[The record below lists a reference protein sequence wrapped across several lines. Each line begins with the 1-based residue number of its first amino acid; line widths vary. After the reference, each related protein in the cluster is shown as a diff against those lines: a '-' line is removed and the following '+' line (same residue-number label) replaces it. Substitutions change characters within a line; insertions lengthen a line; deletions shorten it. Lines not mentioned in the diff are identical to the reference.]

1 MSTPSNGPE
10 TGTSATDMESVY
22 RWVASLPNMETREN
36 ALLELCK
43 RRESVPELAVIIWHS
58 FGSVAALLQ
67 EICSIYPYINPPN
80 LSAHQSNR
88 VCNALAFM
96 QCLASHPETR
106 KEFLKANIPLYLY
119 TFLNTNNQT
128 RPFEYLR
135 LTSLGVI
142 GALVKTDEPEVI
154 AFLLGSEII
163 PLCLVIMESGSE
175 LSRTVAT
182 FIMQK
187 LLLDE
192 VGLAYICQTY
202 ERFVHVAT
210 VLEKMVIDLAREQ
223 SLRLLKHLIRC
234 YLRLSDNSR
243 ARDAL
248 RTCLPQHLTD
258 GTFKQ
263 HYDHYP
269 QNSPGLPI
277 LVTKTTSKSRIT
289 FALNVFSIVVIQLG
303 VACSVGYLITQILP
317 VSFWILQN
325 LIFLWMSSFIYF
337 VLEIVWAF
345 IKSVPRIFPWNILY
359 LFMMTFM
366 SSYII
371 GCECLSYKDEVP
383 FVAFAFLWTMLQVI
397 VCFALFVVNDFTETL
412 LSRIINILFGLS
424 ILSGQI
430 AYFARRQSTITLLI
444 AGCVGFP
451 CTCYQLVKE
460 VKLVFGGGGRY
471 YSEENTIIPA
481 RNIYGYCW
489 CLFLTII
496 WVYAPF
502 GLRSEQPKSLQ

>member
-1 MSTPSNGPE
+1 MSTPSNAPQ
-10 TGTSATDMESVY
+10 TGTSASDMESV
-22 RWVASLPNMETREN
+22 RKLVSSLTNMESRES

-43 RRESVPELAVIIWHS
+43 MRESVPELAPILWHT
-58 FGSVAALLQ
+58 FGSIAALLQ

-88 VCNALAFM
+88 VCNALALM

-202 ERFVHVAT
+202 ERFAHVAT
-210 VLEKMVIDLAREQ
+210 VLEKIVIDLAREQ
-223 SLRLLKHLIRC
+223 SLRLLKHVIRC
-234 YLRLSDNSR
+234 YLRLSDDSR

-248 RTCLPQHLTD
+248 RTCLPQQLID
-258 GTFKQ
+258 GTF
-263 HYDHYP
+263 
-269 QNSPGLPI
+269 SGLLENDVATRRWLTQLIRRLSAPTVASEGTASTTVSGVGSMEATT
-277 LVTKTTSKSRIT
+277 LQAVTGNLACLPSTTTVGSAVTTAASSVEICGT
-289 FALNVFSIVVIQLG
+289 SVSSG
-303 VACSVGYLITQILP
+303 VTSASVNGSGAP
-317 VSFWILQN
+317 VS
-325 LIFLWMSSFIYF
+325 SSCTQG
-337 VLEIVWAF
+337 VD
-345 IKSVPRIFPWNILY
+345 SV
-359 LFMMTFM
+359 TST
-366 SSYII
+366 SS
-371 GCECLSYKDEVP
+371 
-383 FVAFAFLWTMLQVI
+383 
-397 VCFALFVVNDFTETL
+397 
-412 LSRIINILFGLS
+412 
-424 ILSGQI
+424 
-430 AYFARRQSTITLLI
+430 
-444 AGCVGFP
+444 
-451 CTCYQLVKE
+451 
-460 VKLVFGGGGRY
+460 
-471 YSEENTIIPA
+471 
-481 RNIYGYCW
+481 
-489 CLFLTII
+489 
-496 WVYAPF
+496 
-502 GLRSEQPKSLQ
+502 

>member
-1 MSTPSNGPE
+1 MSTPSSAPQAE
-10 TGTSATDMESVY
+10 TPASDMESVC
-22 RWVASLPNMETREN
+22 RWVASLPNMETREV

-43 RRESVPELAVIIWHS
+43 RRESVPELAPILWHA
-58 FGSVAALLQ
+58 FGVVAALLQ
-67 EICSIYPYINPPN
+67 EICSIYPFLNPPN

-88 VCNALAFM
+88 VCNALALM

-202 ERFVHVAT
+202 ERFVHVTT

-223 SLRLLKHLIRC
+223 SLRLLKHVIRC

-248 RTCLPQHLTD
+248 RACLPQQLTD
-258 GTFKQ
+258 GTF
-263 HYDHYP
+263 
-269 QNSPGLPI
+269 SGLLENDVATRRWLTQLI
-277 LVTKTTSKSRIT
+277 RQLSVHTVGSAATASTTAS
-289 FALNVFSIVVIQLG
+289 
-303 VACSVGYLITQILP
+303 SVGSMDVTTLNAVSGTLTCLPSTTTVPSSVTTAAPSVDISGTSVASGVTSASVSGSGASVSSSSTQG
-317 VSFWILQN
+317 VNSVTST
-325 LIFLWMSSFIYF
+325 SS
-337 VLEIVWAF
+337 
-345 IKSVPRIFPWNILY
+345 
-359 LFMMTFM
+359 
-366 SSYII
+366 
-371 GCECLSYKDEVP
+371 
-383 FVAFAFLWTMLQVI
+383 
-397 VCFALFVVNDFTETL
+397 
-412 LSRIINILFGLS
+412 
-424 ILSGQI
+424 
-430 AYFARRQSTITLLI
+430 
-444 AGCVGFP
+444 
-451 CTCYQLVKE
+451 
-460 VKLVFGGGGRY
+460 
-471 YSEENTIIPA
+471 
-481 RNIYGYCW
+481 
-489 CLFLTII
+489 
-496 WVYAPF
+496 
-502 GLRSEQPKSLQ
+502 